1 MNWSLWLV
9 LRLAGLATGISVAI
23 GLCLAFILTT
33 RKPHFQGAP
42 FPAQF
47 KALLSAPVLF
57 YWMGSGGRGGA
68 GFWPFTEAGLV
79 VAGVISAG
87 PLFLGA
93 ARSAFAGLDPNYG
106 QAARGLGASEWQVFS
121 RIHLPLAF
129 RPILIGAASVFLGL
143 LAELAIV
150 WWCTGRMFA

>member
-23 GLCLAFILTT
+23 GLWLAFVLTN
-33 RKPHFQGAP
+33 RKPAFQGAS

-47 KALLSAPVLF
+47 KALLSAPVVF
-57 YWMGSGGRGGA
+57 YWLGASGPKGA
-68 GFWPFTEAGLV
+68 GYWPLTEAGLV
-79 VAGVISAG
+79 VAGAISAG
-87 PLFLGA
+87 PLFLSA
-93 ARSAFAGLDPNYG
+93 ARTAFAGLDPNYG
-106 QAARGLGASEWQVFS
+106 KAARTLGASEWRVFS

-143 LAELAIV
+143 LVELAIV
-150 WWCTGRMFA
+150 WWCSGRISA